1 MKCCRKGILPLDVT
15 SDVGGP
21 IGRTVDDVVRVFQL
35 LVGYDPD
42 DALTSL
48 ALQNDVPS
56 NYTDYLQPGL
66 QVSHD

>member
-1 MKCCRKGILPLDVT
+1 MPLDVT

-21 IGRTVDDVVRVFQL
+21 IGRTVEDAVRVFQL

-48 ALQNDVPS
+48 ALQNEVPN
-56 NYTDYLQPGL
+56 NYTAYLQPGL
-66 QVSHD
+66 QVW

>member
-1 MKCCRKGILPLDVT
+1 MPLDTT

-21 IGRTVDDVVRVFQL
+21 IGRTVEDTVRVFQL

-48 ALQNDVPS
+48 ALQNEVPS
-56 NYTDYLQPGL
+56 NYTSYLQAGL
-66 QVSHD
+66 QVWHSRCPVS